1 METLFLVCFA
11 FGALFTAVSAVIGL
25 AHTAVPGADAG
36 HFGHFGHAAHGPHV
50 PHGTHP
56 PHVSHTTLALQ
67 APHGVHA
74 PHAAESAFHLFDA
87 LAPFLNAS
95 SALAFLTWFGATGY
109 LALRFGAWPLPMALL
124 VAVVAGVAGA
134 ALLGAFLRTVM
145 AGEQVLDPRDFRM
158 EGTLARVTVGIPETG
173 AGEIVFAK
181 AGRRRSEAA
190 RSEDGRA
197 IPRGTEVVVLRYER
211 GVAHVQ
217 PWNQLLQERP
227 PPRLTAPTDR
237 AD

>member
-50 PHGTHP
+50 PHGSQVPHGA
-56 PHVSHTTLALQ
+56 HVSH
-67 APHGVHA
+67 APPGLHG
-74 PHAAESAFHLFDA
+74 PHAGETAFHLFDA

-95 SALAFLTWFGATGY
+95 SALAFLTWFGAAGY
-109 LALRFGAWPLPMALL
+109 LALHFAAWPLPLVLL
-124 VAVVAGVAGA
+124 AAVAAGVAGA
-134 ALLGAFLRTVM
+134 ALLGAFLRKVM

-158 EGTLARVTVGIPETG
+158 EGTLARVTVGIPEHG

-190 RSEDGRA
+190 RSEDGQA

-217 PWNQLLQERP
+217 PWTQLLQER
-227 PPRLTAPTDR
+227 
-237 AD
+237 